1 MNFSNLQHTNME
13 NKFIKLSNSSNLMNM
28 ENISKHFIHP
38 NRQLKCDTFVMNKIN
53 KKTIST
59 SVFFKTA
66 IKNYNRL

>member
-13 NKFIKLSNSSNLMNM
+13 NKFIKLCNSSNLMNM

-38 NRQLKCDTFVMNKIN
+38 NRQLKCGTFVMNKIN
-53 KKTIST
+53 KKTILT

>member
-13 NKFIKLSNSSNLMNM
+13 NKFIKLCNSSILMNM
-28 ENISKHFIHP
+28 ENISKHFTHP

-53 KKTIST
+53 KKTILT

>member
-53 KKTIST
+53 KKTILT

>member
-13 NKFIKLSNSSNLMNM
+13 NKFIKLCNSSNLMNM

-53 KKTIST
+53 KKTILT

>member
-53 KKTIST
+53 KKTILT
-59 SVFFKTA
+59 SVFFKKA